1 MRNIVYLCAISTE
14 FSSIHPLTLIAMKKP
29 LPAKSISDLR
39 KEREIA
45 QLQQTIRSLRAEL
58 HMERSRR
65 QLAEAQVEYLSRN
78 VDDLKTDVAY
88 WKMSHDELLD
98 INESMQRSLYIY
110 EEHAGSEEEV
120 RIDMAIAEL
129 MDMTDNNGQPLIT
142 MGRQWWGI
150 YRILVDYHD
159 YPAGYTKF
167 VKRMTARGMD
177 KARVP
182 LKLSSLKAIAGTIF
196 EKPFEHWPSLAH
208 KVPQAIYQRHYDVAN
223 VLWTVLVSGEG

>member
-1 MRNIVYLCAISTE
+1 
-14 FSSIHPLTLIAMKKP
+14 MKKP

-65 QLAEAQVEYLSRN
+65 QLAEAQVEYLIRH

-110 EEHAGSEEEV
+110 EEHAGSEEDV
-120 RIDMAIAEL
+120 RIDAAIAEL
-129 MDMTDNNGQPLIT
+129 MDMTDNSGQPLIT

-159 YPAGYTKF
+159 YPAGYTQF
-167 VKRMTARGMD
+167 VKRMAARGMD

-196 EKPFEHWPSLAH
+196 EKPFEHWPALAH

-223 VLWTVLVSGEG
+223 VLWTVLVRGER

>member
-1 MRNIVYLCAISTE
+1 
-14 FSSIHPLTLIAMKKP
+14 MKKP

-129 MDMTDNNGQPLIT
+129 MDMTDNSGQPLIT

-196 EKPFEHWPSLAH
+196 EKSFEHWPSLAH

-223 VLWTVLVSGEG
+223 VLWTVLVRGEG

>member
-1 MRNIVYLCAISTE
+1 
-14 FSSIHPLTLIAMKKP
+14 MKKP
-29 LPAKSISDLR
+29 LPTKSISDLR
-39 KEREIA
+39 KEHEIA

-129 MDMTDNNGQPLIT
+129 MDMTDNSGQPLIT

-223 VLWTVLVSGEG
+223 VLWTVLVRGEG

>member
-1 MRNIVYLCAISTE
+1 
-14 FSSIHPLTLIAMKKP
+14 MKKTCYLSP
-29 LPAKSISDLR
+29 NSSYARLR
-39 KEREIA
+39 KERDIA
-45 QLQQTIRSLRAEL
+45 QLQQDMRSLQDEL

-65 QLAEAQVEYLSRN
+65 QLAEAQISHLNRII
-78 VDDLKTDVAY
+78 DALKTDVAY
-88 WKMSHDELLD
+88 WKLSHDELLD
-98 INESMQRSLYIY
+98 RCESMQRSLYIY

-120 RIDMAIAEL
+120 RIDAAIAEL

-150 YRILVDYHD
+150 YRILIDYHG
-159 YPAGYTKF
+159 YPAGYTQF

-196 EKPFEHWPSLAH
+196 EKPFEHWPAVAH
-208 KVPQAIYQRHYDVAN
+208 KVPAATYHRHYDVAN
-223 VLWTVLVSGEG
+223 MLETLLVEG

>member
-1 MRNIVYLCAISTE
+1 
-14 FSSIHPLTLIAMKKP
+14 MKKP
-29 LPAKSISDLR
+29 LKSISDLR
-39 KEREIA
+39 KEHEIA

-223 VLWTVLVSGEG
+223 VLWTVLVRGEG

>member
-1 MRNIVYLCAISTE
+1 
-14 FSSIHPLTLIAMKKP
+14 MKKP

-223 VLWTVLVSGEG
+223 VLETLLVEG